1 MANKRKVFVRSEDH
15 SSDYKPSPPTTSTT
29 NNPNL
34 SQSSA
39 KRKQALRERGGLFV
53 NNNAVDVLLEG
64 EDSFSF
70 NFEHERKPTF
80 FGGVSKVCVANPED
94 ELSPLEIPVCH
105 STYLQNTGSD

>member
-1 MANKRKVFVRSEDH
+1 MKSEDH

-34 SQSSA
+34 SQNSA
-39 KRKQALRERGGLFV
+39 KKKQALKKEVGLFV
-53 NNNAVDVLLEG
+53 NNNAVDALLEG

-70 NFEHERKPTF
+70 NFEHERKPTM
-80 FGGVSKVCVANPED
+80 FGVTNVCVANPED